1 MMEVNLLVDFKYLLV
16 DEEEKHNDVIN
27 DYDKIKSKHL
37 DNLATKMLVND
48 EKMNRLKEKILILTF

>member
-1 MMEVNLLVDFKYLLV
+1 MKKNK
-16 DEEEKHNDVIN
+16 KHEDVIN

-48 EKMNRLKEKILILTF
+48 EKMNRLKEKNIISFFIGS